1 MIRIPGATASLSIV
15 RRHARRYP
23 YSMRPPGIIAAVFGA
38 VLLAPALS
46 AGEMVLFED
55 GRSIQIASHEPG
67 ADGTWLLHTEG
78 GVMAVPVARVLA
90 FRDLPHEPP
99 PEPGPPA
106 NPADETVE
114 ARAARLAREL
124 DVEPGL
130 VAAVISV
137 ESSGDPFAVSPKGAA
152 GLMQL
157 MPATARSLGVKDVF
171 DPDQN
176 LRAGI
181 THLKGLLAR
190 YHGDYGLALAAY
202 NAGQGAV
209 SKHKGI
215 PPYRETT
222 DYVVKVLKRY
232 LGK

>member
-1 MIRIPGATASLSIV
+1 MMSRAG
-15 RRHARRYP
+15 
-23 YSMRPPGIIAAVFGA
+23 GI
-38 VLLAPALS
+38 LLAACAALLLSPAS
-46 AGEMVLFED
+46 RAGEMVLFED
-55 GRSIQIASHEPG
+55 GRSFQIVSHEPG
-67 ADGTWLLHTEG
+67 AEGTWLLHTEG
-78 GVMAVPVARVLA
+78 GVMTVPVSRVLS
-90 FRDLPHEPP
+90 FGELP
-99 PEPGPPA
+99 PEPEAEPGPA
-106 NPADETVE
+106 ADPGRETID

-124 DVEPGL
+124 EVEPGL

-137 ESSGDPFAVSPKGAA
+137 ESNGDPFAVSPKGAA

-157 MPATARSLGVKDVF
+157 MPATARGLGVNDVF

-190 YHGDYGLALAAY
+190 YHDDYGLALAAY